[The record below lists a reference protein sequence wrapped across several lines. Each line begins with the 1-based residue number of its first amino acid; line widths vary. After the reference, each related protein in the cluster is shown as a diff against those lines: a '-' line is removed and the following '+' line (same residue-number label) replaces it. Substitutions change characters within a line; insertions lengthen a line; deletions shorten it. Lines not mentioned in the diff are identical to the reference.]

1 MCFCN
6 KLLIRLKMRKH
17 KQKAAND
24 LQKAFPFIDVLDV
37 CSLKIKPS
45 KLCFNLNSCH
55 LTL

>member
-1 MCFCN
+1 
-6 KLLIRLKMRKH
+6 MRKH

-37 CSLKIKPS
+37 CSLKLKPA